1 MNRPGQ
7 GQQPIRGMAGFP
19 TQQQSQTRSANTALL
34 SGRLPNSQIG
44 GTSANWGFGAPMG
57 GASGLQNNQ
66 QRTANPMGSFAQSVG
81 GSQPAAPLDLSILTM
96 RADTK
101 FGYAGPLYKD
111 ITDEAMLTL
120 DLTSLSEFPS
130 LSGGPQQNVTPTP
143 GQAIWGSAG
152 QRTIQQSLGQR
163 QPQAPV
169 PPQAPSRESQIQTQQ
184 SQSQSHAS
192 HDDQFPSTTQF
203 VTQLDDFR
211 NGVQAMGQIS
221 SGNQPQA
228 GNVDDFPPLSKQ
240 SDQSGAVGNYAGSL
254 GFPGFSTQPRSSLG
268 NQQDT
273 GRIASPGGA
282 GASGTSVPRLPIG
295 QNQNGIIGQD
305 HEDTAQSSMMSQRG
319 IDQMQQQSSSQMQP
333 SRQQP
338 PQTDNESHDPSRAN
352 QTTEQTPLSQ
362 MSEQDRFGLAGLLRM
377 IHSDSPDVASLAIG
391 QDLMS
396 LGLDL
401 NQPEPLHQTF
411 ASPFISNNLAAPL
424 RPDFTL
430 PSCYTVANVQPL
442 QSRIP
447 SFSDETLFYIFY
459 SMPRDIMQEL
469 VAEEL
474 MGRKWRYHKI
484 ERAWLTRDDAYP
496 SPVEVER
503 GISERGVYLWW
514 DTNAWKKARR
524 EFILR
529 YADLDNRL
537 DPGRN
542 FVRGMPFP
550 QTT

>member
-1 MNRPGQ
+1 
-7 GQQPIRGMAGFP
+7 
-19 TQQQSQTRSANTALL
+19 
-34 SGRLPNSQIG
+34 
-44 GTSANWGFGAPMG
+44 
-57 GASGLQNNQ
+57 
-66 QRTANPMGSFAQSVG
+66 
-81 GSQPAAPLDLSILTM
+81 M

-101 FGYAGPLYKD
+101 FGYAGHLYKD
-111 ITDEAMLTL
+111 IADENVLTL

-130 LSGGPQQNVTPTP
+130 LSSGPQQNVTPTP

-169 PPQAPSRESQIQTQQ
+169 PPQAPSRESQIQAQQ
-184 SQSQSHAS
+184 SQPQSHAS

-240 SDQSGAVGNYAGSL
+240 SDQSGAVGNYAGSM
-254 GFPGFSTQPRSSLG
+254 GFPGFSTQTRSSLG

-282 GASGTSVPRLPIG
+282 GASGSKGTSVPRLPIG

-305 HEDTAQSSMMSQRG
+305 HEDNTQSSMMSQRG
-319 IDQMQQQSSSQMQP
+319 IDQMQQQSASQMQP
-333 SRQQP
+333 SRQQ
-338 PQTDNESHDPSRAN
+338 QSQADNENHDPSRAS

-362 MSEQDRFGLAGLLRM
+362 MSEQDRFG
-377 IHSDSPDVASLAIG
+377 
-391 QDLMS
+391 
-396 LGLDL
+396 
-401 NQPEPLHQTF
+401 PLHQTF
-411 ASPFISNNLAAPL
+411 ASPFISSNVSVPL

-430 PSCYTVANVQPL
+430 PGCYNVANVQPL

-474 MGRKWRYHKI
+474 MGRKWRYHKV

-514 DTNAWKKARR
+514 DTNTWKKVRR